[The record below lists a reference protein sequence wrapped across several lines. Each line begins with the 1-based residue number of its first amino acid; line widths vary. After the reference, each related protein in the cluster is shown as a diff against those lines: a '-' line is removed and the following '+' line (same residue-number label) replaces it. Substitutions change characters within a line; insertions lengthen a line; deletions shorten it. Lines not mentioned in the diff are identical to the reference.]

1 MLSHWDT
8 LSVTDFTGTV
18 EKKSFIRSSL
28 KRQQDLSLPQ
38 IVLHLPIICL
48 EHWKSP
54 DIFSSSCLNPPPSC
68 ASCSPSPP
76 PYPPP
81 SPPPSPPH
89 SPPPY
94 PTPPPAAS
102 SCLVGISRWSPKE
115 EEARKTEAEE
125 LVAHLFQNT
134 WGFQPLGWKWWFC
147 SPEDVPPPD
156 VVHVV
161 VLSSQSSRVKVQSTT

>member
-8 LSVTDFTGTV
+8 LSVANFTATV
-18 EKKSFIRSSL
+18 EKRSFIRSSL

-38 IVLHLPIICL
+38 IVLHLPMIWL

-76 PYPPP
+76 P
-81 SPPPSPPH
+81 
-89 SPPPY
+89 PPPY
-94 PTPPPAAS
+94 PTPPPAAD

-115 EEARKTEAEE
+115 VEARKTEAEE
-125 LVAHLFQNT
+125 LLAHLFQNT
-134 WGFQPLGWKWWFC
+134 WGFQTLWWKWWFC
-147 SPEDVPPPD
+147 SLAFQSKI
-156 VVHVV
+156 HLKMYHHQM
-161 VLSSQSSRVKVQSTT
+161 LSMWLCSPLNLTKSKFNQEFD